1 MEKHFLIW
9 RGENRLNI
17 LLICGP
23 NLNLLGE
30 REKEIYGEKSFGEI
44 NVLLEKEAQKMGV
57 NLEIFQSNHEGDI
70 IDKIQDSRE
79 NVDGIIINPGAY
91 THYSLAIRDALKVVK
106 APIIEVHLSNIYSRE
121 EFRHHSV
128 IAPVCW
134 GQIAGLGYWGYV
146 LALQALLRKKNEL

>member
-1 MEKHFLIW
+1 
-9 RGENRLNI
+9 
-17 LLICGP
+17 
-23 NLNLLGE
+23 LGE

-134 GQIAGLGYWGYV
+134 GQIAGLGYWGYI

>member
-1 MEKHFLIW
+1 M
-9 RGENRLNI
+9 
-17 LLICGP
+17 
-23 NLNLLGE
+23 GE

-134 GQIAGLGYWGYV
+134 GQIAGLGYWGYI

>member
-1 MEKHFLIW
+1 
-9 RGENRLNI
+9 
-17 LLICGP
+17 
-23 NLNLLGE
+23 LGE

-134 GQIAGLGYWGYV
+134 GQIAGLGYGGYI

>member
-1 MEKHFLIW
+1 M
-9 RGENRLNI
+9 NI

-30 REKEIYGEKSFGEI
+30 REKEIYGEKSFEKI
-44 NVLLEKEAQKMGV
+44 NTILEKEAQKMGIK
-57 NLEIFQSNHEGDI
+57 LEIFQSNHEGNI
-70 IDKIQDSRE
+70 IDKIQESRE
-79 NVDGIIINPGAY
+79 NIDGMIINPGAY

-134 GQIAGLGYWGYV
+134 GQIAGLGYQGYV
-146 LALQALLRKKNEL
+146 LALQAFLMREKNEL

>member
-1 MEKHFLIW
+1 M
-9 RGENRLNI
+9 NI

-30 REKEIYGEKSFGEI
+30 REKEIYGEKSFEKI
-44 NVLLEKEAQKMGV
+44 NTILEKEAQKMGV
-57 NLEIFQSNHEGDI
+57 NLEIFQSNHEGNI
-70 IDKIQDSRE
+70 IDKIQESRRSI
-79 NVDGIIINPGAY
+79 DGIIINPGAY
-91 THYSLAIRDALKVVK
+91 SHYSLAIRDALKVVK

-134 GQIAGLGYWGYV
+134 GQIAGLGYQGYI
-146 LALQALLRKKNEL
+146 LALQAFLMRKKNEL